1 LTWVP
6 PSMVKVEGEGAHI
19 ITGRTACTTNAQLP
33 WLPMST
39 LCASYAW
46 TVLRGCS
53 QPEVAAADAG
63 RHEVNTRRLKRRAI
77 H

>member
-1 LTWVP
+1 MTWVP

-39 LCASYAW
+39 LCKVLCIDRAAW
-46 TVLRGCS
+46 LHT
-53 QPEVAAADAG
+53 
-63 RHEVNTRRLKRRAI
+63 T
-77 H
+77 